1 VRQVKASWGERS
13 LVAALFLTTAML
25 TGLAVAEDCFVDP
38 PRTARSVKP
47 VKRPTLPAIRKQ
59 PAPLAAPVV
68 AAPDPAKIAPTP
80 KAKSKPKPKPVA
92 SAAPTQARV
101 QVDCPKDPAAPTAVL
116 NESMS
121 RPAPG
126 QSSLLAAAM
135 QAPVAIATTA
145 DTSPKSG
152 GPGGLRGDDLALW
165 PVAPVWQLARDNTAV
180 LPFSAVQPA
189 VQIDVLPAPLP
200 PTNVPEPG
208 TLSLLL
214 AAIVLAVVKR
224 VRP

>member
-1 VRQVKASWGERS
+1 
-13 LVAALFLTTAML
+13 ML

-38 PRTARSVKP
+38 PRTARSAKP
-47 VKRPTLPAIRKQ
+47 VKRPTVPAIRKQ

-68 AAPDPAKIAPTP
+68 AAQDPAKIAPTP
-80 KAKSKPKPKPVA
+80 KAKPKPKPKPVA
-92 SAAPTQARV
+92 SA
-101 QVDCPKDPAAPTAVL
+101 
-116 NESMS
+116 
-121 RPAPG
+121 
-126 QSSLLAAAM
+126 
-135 QAPVAIATTA
+135 ATTA

-152 GPGGLRGDDLALW
+152 GPGALRGDDLALW

-189 VQIDVLPAPLP
+189 VQIDVLPAPFS
-200 PTNVPEPG
+200 PTNIPEPG

-224 VRP
+224 VR

>member
-1 VRQVKASWGERS
+1 
-13 LVAALFLTTAML
+13 ML
-25 TGLAVAEDCFVDP
+25 AGLAVAEDCFVDA
-38 PRTARSVKP
+38 PRTVRSAKP
-47 VKRPTLPAIRKQ
+47 VKRPTLPAIKKQ
-59 PAPLAAPVV
+59 AAPLAAPVV

-80 KAKSKPKPKPVA
+80 KVKPTPKPKPVA

-101 QVDCPKDPAAPTAVL
+101 QVDCPKDPVAPTAML

-121 RPAPG
+121 KPAPG
-126 QSSLLAAAM
+126 QSSLLGAAM
-135 QAPVAIATTA
+135 QAPVATATPTDA
-145 DTSPKSG
+145 SPKSS
-152 GPGGLRGDDLALW
+152 GPGVLRGDDLALW

-189 VQIDVLPAPLP
+189 VQIDAPPAPFS
-200 PTNVPEPG
+200 PTNIPEPG

-224 VRP
+224 VLP

>member
-1 VRQVKASWGERS
+1 
-13 LVAALFLTTAML
+13 ML
-25 TGLAVAEDCFVDP
+25 TGRAVAEDCFVDA
-38 PRTARSVKP
+38 PRTAKSVKT

-59 PAPLAAPVV
+59 AAPLAAPVV
-68 AAPDPAKIAPTP
+68 AAPDPAKIAPMP
-80 KAKSKPKPKPVA
+80 KAKPKPKPVA
-92 SAAPTQARV
+92 PAAPTQARV
-101 QVDCPKDPAAPTAVL
+101 RVDCPKDPASPTAVL

-121 RPAPG
+121 RPPPG

-135 QAPVAIATTA
+135 QAPVSTATPIDA
-145 DTSPKSG
+145 SPKSS
-152 GPGGLRGDDLALW
+152 GPGVMRGDDLALW

-189 VQIDVLPAPLP
+189 VQIDAPPAPFP

-224 VRP
+224 AR

>member
-13 LVAALFLTTAML
+13 LIAALFLTTVML

-38 PRTARSVKP
+38 PRTARSAKP

-59 PAPLAAPVV
+59 AAPLAAPVV
-68 AAPDPAKIAPTP
+68 AAPDPAKTTPTP
-80 KAKSKPKPKPVA
+80 KAKPKPKPVA

-101 QVDCPKDPAAPTAVL
+101 QIDCPKDPTSPTAVL

-121 RPAPG
+121 RPPPA

-135 QAPVAIATTA
+135 QAPVVTATPA
-145 DTSPKSG
+145 DASPKSS

-180 LPFSAVQPA
+180 LPSSAVQPA

-224 VRP
+224 VWA